1 MYKQVLVPDAK
12 NHSIEMPEKFFG
24 KKVEV
29 IVVEIGNSQLGTH
42 PVPPEGKKTA
52 VTELF
57 ENFGKAPDFPS
68 IEDIRAKA
76 WDSKW

>member
-12 NHSIEMPEKFFG
+12 NHSIEMPEKIFG
-24 KKVEV
+24 KRVEV
-29 IVVEIGNSQLGTH
+29 IVVEIGNASAAH
-42 PVPPEGKKTA
+42 PAPPEGKKIA

-76 WDSKW
+76 WHSKW